1 MPLTTKA
8 TMDHI
13 GDYLEMVMKPG
24 VKVLSG
30 GLRRRSFI
38 FVKNIKKET
47 KKNKIFPIKNGFFL
61 KRNFFHFL
69 ITLITKRDKCNVAVV
84 LK

>member
-1 MPLTTKA
+1 
-8 TMDHI
+8 
-13 GDYLEMVMKPG
+13 MKPG

-30 GLRRRSFI
+30 GLRRKSLSFA
-38 FVKNIKKET
+38 KNNKKEI

-61 KRNFFHFL
+61 KRKFFHFL